1 MSPTRLSQH
10 KPESTATPS
19 EAKLLA
25 QLMAT
30 PVIATDTGQLN
41 LASCGLVPT
50 MIAVDL
56 LG

>member
-1 MSPTRLSQH
+1 MSPTRQSQD

-19 EAKLLA
+19 ETKLLA

-41 LASCGLVPT
+41 LASCCLVLT
-50 MIAVDL
+50 MIAADL